1 MNGPTSSDV
10 VSEEQGVS
18 DAGWKKSSRSA
29 QGSNCVETARR
40 GGFPAVRDSKDPA
53 GAHLRLS
60 DAVFGGFIERVK
72 QDGFRR

>member
-1 MNGPTSSDV
+1 M
-10 VSEEQGVS
+10 S

-40 GGFPAVRDSKDPA
+40 GGFPAIRDSKDPA

-60 DAVFGGFIERVK
+60 DTAFGRFIHDVK
-72 QDGFRR
+72 HDAFAR